1 LERDFAKE
9 VVKGLR
15 ETLRIDSLELVN
27 CFENPSADTGDL
39 MKTNQRTET
48 TLGNLIAALTEEVSR
63 YVHDEKKAYEVV
75 AFMLTDLLKN
85 SSSSSGRRRGRY

>member
-1 LERDFAKE
+1 
-9 VVKGLR
+9 
-15 ETLRIDSLELVN
+15 
-27 CFENPSADTGDL
+27 

-75 AFMLTDLLKN
+75 AFMLTHLLKN
-85 SSSSSGRRRGRY
+85 NGAASDRRRRRY